1 MKKYLDR
8 SSGVITSRK
17 IMCTNLKLP
26 RWVHKLYAFTHNYFW
41 LPCPLCGKM
50 FGGHEWKDGISIMT
64 SWHDGKGVCPNCTE
78 AAEKY
83 NEVWVK
89 EHPYGRD

>member
-1 MKKYLDR
+1 
-8 SSGVITSRK
+8 
-17 IMCTNLKLP
+17 
-26 RWVHKLYAFTHNYFW
+26 
-41 LPCPLCGKM
+41 M